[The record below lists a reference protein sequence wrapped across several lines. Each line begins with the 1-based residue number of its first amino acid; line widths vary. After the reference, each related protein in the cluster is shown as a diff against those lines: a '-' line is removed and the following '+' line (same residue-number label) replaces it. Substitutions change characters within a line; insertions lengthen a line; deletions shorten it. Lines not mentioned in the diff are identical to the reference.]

1 MGDRVFIA
9 RQDTL
14 EAVQRNTD
22 GEILPAL
29 WIAEYKLHG
38 ENSYVFRD
46 ADVLARMYRSTAA
59 VNDPQINGEALEF
72 VLTHPGAASLSDW
85 LARFS
90 DARAAGQDLFTGL
103 ETAAELAENRA
114 AMTALSASETA
125 MTALGESGTAMNAV
139 CSVEMAL
146 DKAMKSTHYEKTM
159 REKGMPI
166 AKIVAALAGIEF
178 ETISGMA
185 GIVSNST
192 AMTAIAASGTAMT
205 AIAASATARKKIEQ
219 SSVACSALEKV
230 ATIVT
235 PTTNPYLY
243 NGKCFVVA
251 ISQKWS
257 NGGGAGKQS
266 NVIGNYMDSPTTTTE
281 DTYYNFNSYNKRI
294 NRFASSI
301 EIKSSTW
308 GGTATG
314 HWNGAKIVKIR

>member
-1 MGDRVFIA
+1 M
-9 RQDTL
+9 
-14 EAVQRNTD
+14 
-22 GEILPAL
+22 
-29 WIAEYKLHG
+29 
-38 ENSYVFRD
+38 
-46 ADVLARMYRSTAA
+46 TA
-59 VNDPQINGEALEF
+59 I
-72 VLTHPGAASLSDW
+72 AAS
-85 LARFS
+85 
-90 DARAAGQDLFTGL
+90 G
-103 ETAAELAENRA
+103 
-114 AMTALSASETA
+114 TA
-125 MTALGESGTAMNAV
+125 MTAIAASGTAMTAIAA
-139 CSVEMAL
+139 SGT
-146 DKAMKSTHYEKTM
+146 AMTA
-159 REKGMPI
+159 I
-166 AKIVAALAGIEF
+166 AA
-178 ETISGMA
+178 SG
-185 GIVSNST
+185 T